1 MLGHPIQAIH
11 TAIYTAW
18 APRAPWATILTTIG
32 KHGLQLPL
40 IHCRLGRRHSISA
53 TPRVHMVWWRAPIW
67 ARGRIGARGC
77 GTRRGTPLLLLL
89 LGLSLVRAGARGGG
103 GVLSVVVSGHNV
115 VDLLQSISQAALRG
129 ELILL

>member
-1 MLGHPIQAIH
+1 M
-11 TAIYTAW
+11 
-18 APRAPWATILTTIG
+18 
-32 KHGLQLPL
+32 
-40 IHCRLGRRHSISA
+40 
-53 TPRVHMVWWRAPIW
+53 
-67 ARGRIGARGC
+67 
-77 GTRRGTPLLLLL
+77 LLLL